1 MTCIHSNE
9 LYLCGNF
16 RPYAVGRPKNWIDMG
31 YKMIVPFK
39 FQSRDKLRKATYTCT
54 EVKEYY
60 QPCYVT
66 HGITVMSARFAK
78 HLERHPDIQ
87 NFMWDRDPLAIGAT
101 D

>member
-1 MTCIHSNE
+1 MRQLSAVRRGTTQE
-9 LYLCGNF
+9 LDRRGVQDDRAL
-16 RPYAVGRPKNWIDMG
+16 
-31 YKMIVPFK
+31 
-39 FQSRDKLRKATYTCT
+39 QLRDKLRKATYTCT

-66 HGITVMSARFAK
+66 RGITVMSARFAK
-78 HLERHPDIQ
+78 HLERYPDIQ